1 MVVVYLYGKDVFAQ
15 VSIQYVIKQFSQ
27 LDEAIRLLSKRTN
40 LSFEKS
46 IDRFGYKV
54 YDCTDAT
61 KKIRIIAEEIPL
73 IK

>member
-1 MVVVYLYGKDVFAQ
+1 MIVVYLYGEHVFSQ
-15 VSIQYVIKQFSQ
+15 VSIQYVLKQFSQ

-61 KKIRIIAEEIPL
+61 KKIRIIAEEVPL
-73 IK
+73 LK